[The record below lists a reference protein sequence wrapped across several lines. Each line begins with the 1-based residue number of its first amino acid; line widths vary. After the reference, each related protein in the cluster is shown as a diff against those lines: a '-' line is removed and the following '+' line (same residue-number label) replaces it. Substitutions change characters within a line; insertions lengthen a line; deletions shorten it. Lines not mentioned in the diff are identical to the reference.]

1 MSATH
6 FSLRCPIYC
15 AVICRAI
22 RDFHHTQKKGIETY
36 GNPSPS
42 YLYTA
47 VCICAENAAW
57 DATLSSVFHSFF
69 LHFAPVFHQESCRVS
84 CSCSACINKD
94 RALSFSQLQ
103 CANVSDYLDAWS
115 RAIHCFPIAAQQSI
129 LPHLLLLME
138 RDLAQTSLHPS
149 LFVLELFQFCFS
161 RSGHN
166 CVLDGIE
173 LLWNTNPSPS
183 TLALLSALLAHTS
196 SLSTPEILSILV
208 MLWREASPS
217 ISLLHLTLHVLW
229 VRLSLHS
236 ADSSIQ
242 PSLEDLLLLLQHVP
256 VALWDSLPFLLVHA
270 VGCLL
275 ARQCPSLRLCCG
287 RWRVHLCPACLQ
299 QLSHVAEET
308 LCPVCV
314 ANPALVRA
322 SFVRNPSGVEKVS
335 GCDWV
340 PGEPHV
346 CPCCGEACEYGMCG
360 CVMGGGVMG
369 DSGKGDGRKCD
380 GVKGYGVMGDGKCD
394 GETSAGKRM
403 NDTNTCYCARGCYV
417 LSYDYS
423 ISDDSSSEM
432 EDKRLCLDVESI
444 RRAVDARKDLSADEW
459 LHVTDYCD
467 LHSLI
472 VLSATN
478 SRLQQLCANDWVWK
492 TRYRRLFRHFRCKHS
507 RRYEH
512 RYEPLLK
519 KRLHSLRKLKPGE
532 VICQYCGCAKR
543 FENRESYREHVESRH
558 LWWCLLQREQSHR
571 MGVRVM
577 RGFSARIQRWICEN
591 CFQQV
596 VQVLFT

>member
-1 MSATH
+1 MSVTR
-6 FSLRCPIYC
+6 FSLRFSICY

-22 RDFHHTQKKGIETY
+22 RDFHHTQKKGIEAY

-47 VCICAENAAW
+47 VRICAENAAW
-57 DATLSSVFHSFF
+57 DPTLSSVFHSFF
-69 LHFAPVFHQESCRVS
+69 LHFAPVFHQESFRVS

-94 RALSFSQLQ
+94 RVLSFSQLQ

-138 RDLAQTSLHPS
+138 RDLAQTNLHPS

-242 PSLEDLLLLLQHVP
+242 SSLEDLLLLLQQVP

-299 QLSHVAEET
+299 QLSRVAEET

-314 ANPALVRA
+314 ASPALVRA
-322 SFVRNPSGVEKVS
+322 SFVRNPSCVEKVS

-346 CPCCGEACEYGMCG
+346 CPCCGEVCEYGMCG
-360 CVMGGGVMG
+360 FGKGGGVMG
-369 DSGKGDGRKCD
+369 DDDERSVGNR
-380 GVKGYGVMGDGKCD
+380 V
-394 GETSAGKRM
+394 
-403 NDTNTCYCARGCYV
+403 NDTTTSTCYCARGCYV

-444 RRAVDARKDLSADEW
+444 RREVDARKDLSADEW

-467 LHSLI
+467 LRSLI
-472 VLSATN
+472 ALSATN
-478 SRLQQLCANDWVWK
+478 SRLRRLCANDWVWK

-519 KRLHSLRKLKPGE
+519 KRLHSLHKLKPGE